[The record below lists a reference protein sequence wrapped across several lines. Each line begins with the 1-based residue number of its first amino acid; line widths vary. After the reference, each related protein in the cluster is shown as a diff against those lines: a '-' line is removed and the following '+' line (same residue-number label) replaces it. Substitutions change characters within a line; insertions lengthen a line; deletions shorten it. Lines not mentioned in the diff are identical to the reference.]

1 MRRWLSLMRFRLR
14 LKASIWAIRDPG
26 IQWAAL
32 NNSGPLIAGLTA
44 AKEQSCD

>member
-1 MRRWLSLMRFRLR
+1 MRYWLALMRFRLR

-32 NNSGPLIAGLTA
+32 NNYGPLVAGFAA
-44 AKEQSCD
+44 AKEHS